1 MAVTCWFCD
10 QVLTGDT
17 SVLYGENKKCPCE
30 GHLQGKAMRARGG
43 GWGEQKWPP
52 VSDLARRLCTWG
64 IQPSP
69 AYTLPQHFAGT
80 KAQPEVFLP
89 LAGAAPSQSS
99 QQDLSRLCMS
109 LSSFSAGASL
119 SACPLQGSSSPGQ
132 LSPDP

>member
-17 SVLYGENKKCPCE
+17 SVLYGENKKCPWE
-30 GHLQGKAMRARGG
+30 GQLQGKAMRASGG
-43 GWGEQKWPP
+43 AWGEQKWPP

-80 KAQPEVFLP
+80 KAQPGLLASRRSCPFSVIPAGLVTALHESLLILSWGLP
-89 LAGAAPSQSS
+89 VCMSPPGKQ
-99 QQDLSRLCMS
+99 LSRPA
-109 LSSFSAGASL
+109 FS
-119 SACPLQGSSSPGQ
+119 
-132 LSPDP
+132 